1 MSRILFLVE
10 TGHGMGHIVR
20 CLNLAQAFEK
30 KGEVE
35 ILFLTKGTQ
44 AIDKIN
50 YHKGIIPENLPEK
63 VVMDKAEEFKAEI
76 FLMDILDIDFKILK
90 AMRKRGI
97 MTVTLFDFPFEGDIP
112 SDVVINPNLSMI
124 DYKSKKSKCLLG
136 ARYMILG
143 DCFGRKNRQ
152 IKERVDSVMVT
163 MGGSDPRD
171 YTSKAI
177 ETLKDFNVEIDVVVG
192 TLSMNKNKVRNRVS
206 QLANFNFASD
216 VTNQEMC
223 RLMLENDLLL
233 CTAGNTM
240 YEACSLGIPTIILCN
255 HLEHQRIAR
264 VFEEREAVI
273 NLGIKPRISAIKQAI
288 NCLIDDF
295 SGRRSMSNAAKEL
308 VDGEGTER
316 VVNIIN
322 KLGGDR

>member
-1 MSRILFLVE
+1 ME

-30 KGEVE
+30 KDKVE
-35 ILFLTKGTQ
+35 ILFLTRGTQ
-44 AIDKIN
+44 AIDKIH
-50 YHKGIIPENLPEK
+50 YDKGIIAENLPEK
-63 VVMDKAEEFKAEI
+63 VVMDRAEEFKAEV

-97 MTVTLFDFPFEGDIP
+97 ITITLFDFPFDGDIP
-112 SDVVINPNLSMI
+112 SDVVINPNPTMI
-124 DYKSKKSKCLLG
+124 NYKSKKSKCLLG
-136 ARYMILG
+136 PRYMILG
-143 DCFGRKNRQ
+143 DCFGRKKKQ

-177 ETLKDFNVEIDVVVG
+177 ETLKDLNVGVGVVVG
-192 TLSMNKNKVRNRVS
+192 TLSMNKNKVRNHIS
-206 QLANFNFASD
+206 QLANFNFAWD
-216 VTNQEMC
+216 ITNQEMC

-240 YEACSLGIPTIILCN
+240 YEACSLGMPTIILCN
-255 HLEHQRIAR
+255 HPEHQRIAR

-273 NLGIKPRISAIKQAI
+273 NLGIEPRISAIKQAI

-295 SGRRSMSNAAKEL
+295 SRRGSMSNAAKEL

-316 VVNIIN
+316 IVNIIN
-322 KLGGDR
+322 ILGGGR